1 MTNPRHNLRDIYPPT
16 GPEKTAKTWA
26 GEAAMR
32 MLMNNLHPDVA
43 ENPHELVVY
52 GGIGRAARTWEDF
65 DRIVAGLKDLEADE
79 TLKRRVLGLDRTRSE
94 RQIDIAEAIA
104 PVHVRGILGRV
115 HQWIGSTGEHRH
127 VLAASDFAQFQR
139 IAHRVAETDVA
150 RRHGQA
156 DHVVALVGKSHQQ
169 RQRVVHAGV
178 SVDQQGNLL
187 AHFLH
192 RF

>member
-1 MTNPRHNLRDIYPPT
+1 MNVQTEQELVALCLALIGGQGCLSAAERKLAKAAPASALKPRDIDAIRKAISRGGDPL
-16 GPEKTAKTWA
+16 
-26 GEAAMR
+26 GEAFSLIRSAADR
-32 MLMNNLHPDVA
+32 
-43 ENPHELVVY
+43 
-52 GGIGRAARTWEDF
+52 RAAGAVYTPAPIVRSMMTWL
-65 DRIVAGLKDLEADE
+65 ASQG
-79 TLKRRVLGLDRTRSE
+79 
-94 RQIDIAEAIA
+94 A
-104 PVHVRGILGRV
+104 PARILGRV

-150 RRHGQA
+150 RRHSQA